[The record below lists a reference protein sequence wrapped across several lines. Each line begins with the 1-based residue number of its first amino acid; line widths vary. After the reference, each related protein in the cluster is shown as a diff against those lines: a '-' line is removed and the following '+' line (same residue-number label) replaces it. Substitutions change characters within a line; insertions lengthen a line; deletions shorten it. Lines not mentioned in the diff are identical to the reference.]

1 MLPYYVLEKT
11 DECKLFFRSH
21 KGFFNFWNQYLILNA
36 GYTDVFLV
44 MVNRPKRKFCGDMTR
59 EQEGHF
65 KTIMREHLEAH
76 LPEEMFRDFPE
87 LEFMSFISN
96 TLKKDCEE
104 EYK

>member
-1 MLPYYVLEKT
+1 
-11 DECKLFFRSH
+11 
-21 KGFFNFWNQYLILNA
+21 
-36 GYTDVFLV
+36 
-44 MVNRPKRKFCGDMTR
+44 MTR

-76 LPEEMFRDFPE
+76 LPEELFRDFPE

-96 TLKKDCEE
+96 TFKKDCEE